1 MIRSKKFILKSCSS
15 NFFLS
20 IYIYLRCAL
29 FRALNSKKINKGK
42 LYINYLNI
50 IKKDLKIQND
60 WFSHNIPD
68 LEFFFNN
75 ENLYKKDINALEIGS
90 YEGNSSVFFLKYL
103 KNLKLTC
110 VDTFEGSDEIK
121 DKSFDS
127 VHKNFKINT
136 SAFSNRI
143 RIFKEKSEHFFKRD
157 IKETYDLIYID
168 GSHHHDDV
176 LKDANYSFK
185 RLNKN
190 GYIIFDDFLWGFYH
204 NINDNPIGAIKL
216 FLKSNFFKIKILSIG
231 YQLIIKKIHN

>member
-1 MIRSKKFILKSCSS
+1 MIRSKKFILKSRSS

-110 VDTFEGSDEIK
+110 VDTFEGSDELK

-143 RIFKEKSEHFFKRD
+143 RIFITE
-157 IKETYDLIYID
+157 
-168 GSHHHDDV
+168 
-176 LKDANYSFK
+176 
-185 RLNKN
+185 
-190 GYIIFDDFLWGFYH
+190 
-204 NINDNPIGAIKL
+204 
-216 FLKSNFFKIKILSIG
+216 
-231 YQLIIKKIHN
+231 